1 MGQFELTL
9 ETLLIVLCS
18 GIGWYLLLPRGTG
31 KGNNALTK
39 IAGSVLATV
48 GVVLL
53 AAAFGAR
60 IANMTN
66 HLTFYTLAAV
76 TVGSAIAMI
85 TARNPVISALW
96 FALVL
101 LSNSG
106 LFLLQGA
113 EFLSAATVIIYAGA
127 IIVTFLFVI
136 MLAQPR
142 GSALYDNYS
151 REPFLSCTAGVILCW
166 TLLGTLHYAAKV
178 EAAPPD
184 VRVPGQ
190 SEELPRPETVS
201 RYLAAQP
208 ESRIDPTKPHVDN
221 LGRTLFLEHYVSVEI
236 IAMLLLIAVVGA
248 VLIANRGKEE
258 SKNLRI

>member
-9 ETLLIVLCS
+9 STLLIVALS

-31 KGNNALTK
+31 RGNNALTK
-39 IAGSVLATV
+39 IAGSILATA
-48 GVVLL
+48 GIVLM
-53 AAAFGAR
+53 ASVFGAR
-60 IANMTN
+60 VANTTN
-66 HLTFYTLAAV
+66 DLTFYALAAV
-76 TVGSAIAMI
+76 TIGSAVAMI
-85 TARNPVISALW
+85 SARNPVISALW

-106 LFLLQGA
+106 LLLLQGA

-142 GSALYDNYS
+142 GSARYDNYS
-151 REPFLSCTAGVILCW
+151 REPLLSCTAGVILCW
-166 TLLGTLHYAAKV
+166 TLLGTLHYAATV
-178 EAAPPD
+178 EAAPAD
-184 VRVPGQ
+184 TRVRGQ
-190 SEELPRPETVS
+190 SEALPKSTTVLK
-201 RYLAAQP
+201 YLSAQP
-208 ESRIDPTKPHVDN
+208 ESQIDPTKPHVDS

-248 VLIANRGKEE
+248 VLIATRKRE
-258 SKNLRI
+258 KVRV